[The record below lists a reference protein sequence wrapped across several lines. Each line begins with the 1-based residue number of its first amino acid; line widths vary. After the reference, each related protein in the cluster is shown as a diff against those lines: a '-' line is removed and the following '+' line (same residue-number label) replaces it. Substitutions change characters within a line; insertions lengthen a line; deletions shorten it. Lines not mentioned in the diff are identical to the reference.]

1 MIRRPPRS
9 TLFPYTTLFRSVGD
23 HEVGAVRPLAG
34 QLGETLLAEGALGRA
49 EALAVVDRDL
59 PPLAV
64 GVPGRVVALAAPAL
78 LGLLLGPRSEL
89 EHLVGHRPLAHLDED
104 SLAVGPTRAGA
115 V

>member
-34 QLGETLLAEGALGRA
+34 QLGEALLAEGALGSA

-64 GVPGRVVALAAPAL
+64 GVPGRVVALADRKSTRLNSSHANI
-78 LGLLLGPRSEL
+78 SY
-89 EHLVGHRPLAHLDED
+89 
-104 SLAVGPTRAGA
+104 AVFCLKKKKTRKP
-115 V
+115 